1 MNKANTISDIGGV
14 IKQES
19 NKYVHVVYT
28 LKSTPRLIQCHGLYP
43 YYDLAY

>member
-19 NKYVHVVYT
+19 NKYVVYT
-28 LKSTPRLIQCHGLYP
+28 LKGTPPSHTMSWFIPLL
-43 YYDLAY
+43 

>member
-1 MNKANTISDIGGV
+1 MNEANTISDIGGV

-19 NKYVHVVYT
+19 NKYVVYT
-28 LKSTPRLIQCHGLYP
+28 LKSIPRLMQCHGLYP